1 MTIMVR
7 VRRHAPGSGSVDL
20 GNHEFVTMPREGEI
34 VAIDGTEGEVQRV
47 EHLIAPG
54 KPPEVM
60 IFIDR

>member
-1 MTIMVR
+1 
-7 VRRHAPGSGSVDL
+7 VDL

-60 IFIDR
+60 IFIDQ